1 MSFYVMLLYNCGAK
15 VQKKQKVIKGL
26 KQKHKKIFL
35 FHEQNREQRCYIGV
49 DINLEY
55 TIQT

>member
-15 VQKKQKVIKGL
+15 VQKKQKVIKGV

-35 FHEQNREQRCYIGV
+35 FMNKTENTVVI
-49 DINLEY
+49 
-55 TIQT
+55 

>member
-15 VQKKQKVIKGL
+15 VQKKQKVIKGV

-35 FHEQNREQRCYIGV
+35 FYEQNREHRCYIGV